1 MVSTGSKFLGLASV
15 LIVAMF
21 ILTGMGSI
29 TSQGTVSHRVN
40 EHMNPSINQQ
50 LFKPH
55 FTNNDTNL
63 NAIIANDYFYWLTAK
78 EGTNPYNGISRST
91 HQMIPKYREDQM
103 FSLFLRTNPNDVSL
117 LNELTAMEKKEFQ
130 TSNMKAGQKF
140 IHYLQE
146 HPKTNLLTEKTKD
159 SVYVALKDPKG
170 MYPNGFPTWNG
181 EFTMVSV
188 NYLKV
193 TAPWYLGGWT
203 ITYGE
208 TDTINILFVG
218 SSAQSW
224 YNQEMNTI
232 HNIETWSMVGGFIY
246 GGALT
251 IANFYGLL
259 TSALAKMAGIISFII
274 ASAAISIHFTQSYMG
289 SALNSMYDSTYANP
303 FNGEPKFLWIFYD
316 ATYIYPWVTAGVGVM
331 GSSFSWNGY
340 TNTGTVSIMPYIP
353 VLSNNPAWVATA
365 YALTSEAHSL
375 ANKIGWNSWGTVS

>member
-29 TSQGTVSHRVN
+29 TSQDTVSHRVN

-103 FSLFLRTNPNDVSL
+103 FPLFLRINPNDVSL

-224 YNQEMNTI
+224 YNQKYNTI
-232 HNIETWSMVGGFIY
+232 GTISGWSSIASYILAPITFVGIWY
-246 GGALT
+246 GIAALT
-251 IANFYGLL
+251 STIFGEISLIMESAGL
-259 TSALAKMAGIISFII
+259 
-274 ASAAISIHFTQSYMG
+274 AISYIQNYMG
-289 SALNSMYDSTYANP
+289 NQLHAMYDSTYANP
-303 FNGEPKFLWIFYD
+303 LNGEPKFLWIFYD